1 MSKKR
6 NQRNTKESLK
16 NLSAKRKTYRG
27 GGRAG
32 GEPALPESA
41 AERRAK
47 AAAARAK
54 TAANKAPTKTKPK
67 APAPFDDSV
76 APKPKPK
83 PKAAPKPKA
92 PVPRSSITD
101 RGTNANPRVR
111 TAPPRSS
118 DERVMQEQINME
130 GERRG
135 TTASTPERVSE
146 QENQQKAKEINDRY
160 VAETQTTNFKDL
172 SKRYSDSKGTDK
184 DAQKQI
190 QDIQKKYRDENL
202 TYQTQASTPPTFR
215 GLSTERPF
223 SMPNAYLDEEPRQT
237 VYDEDAIT
245 RNNFSN
251 LTPTQIAEI
260 GKNFEV
266 DGTGIVPDFTVN
278 TSGVGRDRWWEG
290 KGYDTA
296 QDAIADGWTFNM
308 QSKTWV
314 QSGNNNNN
322 NNGGNNNNSGG
333 GNNNN
338 GGDADPNYDTGPLNV
353 ENKRPEDVELD
364 QMKAT
369 KIKGLSP
376 KLETYYKKQLA
387 DPNLPEDRRREVTIA
402 LEAAGR
408 STNIQQLDQAGTVTS
423 AGVSAPTMAPAAQGT
438 VTTGTLPP
446 DVVANTYDAVMA
458 GELDETEAAKMLGLS
473 PEAIA
478 NAEGATL
485 TERAQAANRDR
496 QKEQEAR
503 QEAPTPFDR
512 DINSVIRDVSFR
524 EPVDV
529 ERTKDAE
536 ESERTLILGEDVVK
550 GKAAKILDIANFEAA
565 QRRTVTGTAAKS
577 SAGKMLEV
585 VGELPPEI
593 TAAIV
598 DDPATV
604 TAQIDSQPVEVRAAI
619 AALPTEALVSS
630 QIESLLG
637 GMEDGEVP
645 MWARPAVQSVNDML
659 VRRGMSASSVGR
671 DALFN
676 SIIQSAMP
684 LAQSNAQALQATAA
698 QNLSNQQQ
706 ANMSQAT
713 LDMQRRMANL
723 SNEQASESQTAQMA
737 QQMSAMQ
744 SQFRQDAVMTTAQQ
758 QQQTRTQ
765 NLANRQEAAKTDAQ
779 NDAAMRAQ
787 NLGNEQQI
795 ELAEMQYMN
804 ATASENMS
812 AEQQG
817 RMADFQVAADFMSK
831 NAGFVQ
837 QMELANLSNRQ
848 QMELANLTS
857 KNQQESEVM
866 SNDQQVKL
874 ANLNARMQTN
884 LTAAKIAES
893 MGVAQLSVDQQRA
906 VTNAATVAN
915 IDLTKYSAE
924 QQVALTNSKFMQT
937 MVLTDFNAEQQAAM
951 QTATALATMDLANA
965 DQRTK
970 LAITNAQS
978 FLSMDMADLNNRQ
991 QGVILDQQMRQQR
1004 LLSDQSAANAAKQFN
1019 ATSQNQA
1026 DQFNNSLAANM
1037 SQFNASQAN
1046 AMSQFN
1052 AQETNRQAAV
1062 EAGNQLQADSITAQI
1077 NADLGKFNE
1086 QSDLQRDQ
1094 WNASNV
1100 QAIEQSNIQWRRQ
1113 ANTADTAA
1121 ANAANQ
1127 QNVQNAY
1134 NISALDQ
1141 TQMWQ
1146 QLRDE
1151 AAYVRQAYENNEQ
1164 REAQLVATAIGNEG
1178 GSGGSKNSTTTA
1190 SLLNL
1195 IKGYI

>member
-6 NQRNTKESLK
+6 NKKTANKSLET
-16 NLSAKRKTYRG
+16 LKRKQYARG
-27 GGRAG
+27 GRG
-32 GEPALPESA
+32 GKDLIEPKGVKPKPRDLFDDSIKE
-41 AERRAK
+41 
-47 AAAARAK
+47 
-54 TAANKAPTKTKPK
+54 PK
-67 APAPFDDSV
+67 APLPR
-76 APKPKPK
+76 PKPTVPANERVSTAVMPGSVTIPNPK
-83 PKAAPKPKA
+83 
-92 PVPRSSITD
+92 
-101 RGTNANPRVR
+101 VR
-111 TAPPRSS
+111 TETRADAPIASPYS
-118 DERVMQEQINME
+118 DVQME
-130 GERRG
+130 SGKRG

-146 QENQQKAKEINDRY
+146 QEKRQKAKEINDRY

-172 SKRYSDSKGTDK
+172 FKRYNDSKGTDK
-184 DAQKQI
+184 DAQRQI
-190 QDIQKKYRDENL
+190 EDIQNKYRDENL

-223 SMPNAYLDEEPRQT
+223 SVPNSYLDEEPRQT
-237 VYDEDAIT
+237 VYNEDNVT
-245 RNNFSN
+245 PNDFSN
-251 LTPTQIAEI
+251 LTPAQLARLGEDL
-260 GKNFEV
+260 GRDVK
-266 DGTGIVPDFTVN
+266 DTGVN
-278 TSGVGRDRWWEG
+278 TGGRRDDGGGANWWEEA
-290 KGYDTA
+290 GYDTV
-296 QDAIADGWTFNM
+296 QDALADGWTLVDGVWTP
-308 QSKTWV
+308 QD
-314 QSGNNNNN
+314 GNNNNN
-322 NNGGNNNNSGG
+322 GG

-338 GGDADPNYDTGPLNV
+338 GGDTETPYDTGPLNV
-353 ENKRPEDVELD
+353 ENKRPDEAVLD
-364 QMKAT
+364 QMTAT
-369 KIKGLSP
+369 KIKGLSR
-376 KLETYYKKQLA
+376 KREASYKKELA
-387 DPNLPEDRRREVTIA
+387 NPDLSEDRRREVTIA

-408 STNIQQLDQAGTVTS
+408 STNIQKLDQAGTVTS

-446 DVVANTYDAVMA
+446 DVVANTYKALMA
-458 GELDETEAAKMLGLS
+458 GDLLPTEAAQMLDD
-473 PEAIA
+473 PTIAEADE
-478 NAEGATL
+478 AEL
-485 TERAQAANRDR
+485 TERAEAATRDAAQEKAAL
-496 QKEQEAR
+496 QKDPEA
-503 QEAPTPFDR
+503 FDR
-512 DINSVIRDVSFR
+512 DVDSVIKEVSFR

-529 ERTKDAE
+529 GRTKDAE
-536 ESERTLILGEDVVK
+536 AAEREAIIGT
-550 GKAAKILDIANFEAA
+550 KATERDAARIIETVGFEAA

-577 SAGKMLEV
+577 TAAKMLSV

-765 NLANRQEAAKTDAQ
+765 NLANRQDQAKTDAQ

-795 ELAEMQYMN
+795 ELADMQYMN
-804 ATASENMS
+804 ATESENMS
-812 AEQQG
+812 AIQQE
-817 RMADFQVAADFMSK
+817 RMAELQVGADFLAK
-831 NAGFVQ
+831 NAGFKQ
-837 QMELANLSNRQ
+837 QMELANLGNDQ
-848 QMELANLTS
+848 QMRLANLSALNQADSESMSAEQQTELANLNT
-857 KNQQESEVM
+857 
-866 SNDQQVKL
+866 
-874 ANLNARMQTN
+874 RMQTN
-884 LTAAKIAES
+884 LTQAKIAES

-906 VTNAATVAN
+906 VTNASMVAN
-915 IDLTKYSAE
+915 IDLTKYSAV

-951 QTATALATMDLANA
+951 QNATALATMDMANA

-978 FLSMDMADLNNRQ
+978 FLSRDMANLNNRQ
-991 QGVILDQQMRQQR
+991 QAVILDQQMRQQR
-1004 LLSDQSAANAAKQFN
+1004 LLSDQSALNTAEQFN

-1037 SQFNASQAN
+1037 EQFNASQTN
-1046 AMSQFN
+1046 AMEQFN
-1052 AQETNRQAAV
+1052 VQETNRQAAV

-1094 WNASNV
+1094 WNAANA
-1100 QAIEQSNIQWRRQ
+1100 QAIEQSNVQWRRQ

-1141 TQMWQ
+1141 TQIWQ
-1146 QLRDE
+1146 TLRDE

-1164 REAQLVATAIGNEG
+1164 REAQLIATAIGNE
-1178 GSGGSKNSTTTA
+1178 SGAAKDSTTSTSA
-1190 SLLNL
+1190 LLQL
-1195 IKGYI
+1195 IRNYGGI